1 MDDWGM
7 RDHLLI
13 RPQVWRE
20 TFKPLYKQYVD
31 IIHAAGK
38 FAFFHSDGNTEEIL
52 GDLVEI
58 GIDAINAQLF
68 TMNIE
73 EVARAHKGKITFWGE
88 IDRQRVLP
96 FGKPEDVRSAVQRVR
111 SALDDG
117 LGGVIAQCEWGKDNP
132 QENIEA
138 VFEAWLA

>member
-1 MDDWGM
+1 M
-7 RDHLLI
+7 
-13 RPQVWRE
+13 
-20 TFKPLYKQYVD
+20 
-31 IIHAAGK
+31 IHAAGK
-38 FAFFHSDGNTEEIL
+38 FAFFHSDGNTEQIF
-52 GDLVEI
+52 GDFVEI

-73 EVARAHKGKITFWGE
+73 EIARKYRAKITFWGE

-96 FGKPEDVRSAVQRVR
+96 FGKPEDVRSAVRRVR
-111 SALDDG
+111 SVLDDG
-117 LGGVIAQCEWGKDNP
+117 SGGVIAQCEWGKDNP